1 MLSKTIVFTAPKTAE
16 LIERNVKEIKDKN
29 FPLGTVFDWRTL

>member
-16 LIERNVKEIKDKN
+16 LIERNVKEIKEDLRKN
-29 FPLGTVFDWRTL
+29 